1 MLTTTTLDRVFL
13 FKEKEQNIT
22 LTDPNPAFLPR
33 EVLNF
38 YSTTYATLTTATIE
52 GPEIENDRMVYRF
65 VSTIGTKG

>member
-13 FKEKEQNIT
+13 FRDKERDMS
-22 LTDPNPAFLPR
+22 LTDPNPAFQPK

-38 YSTTYATLTTATIE
+38 YSATYTTLTTATIE
-52 GPEIENDRMVYRF
+52 GPEVEDDRLVYRF